1 MRLASY
7 DFGDGVR
14 AGLVDADGTRIADL
28 GGAALIEL
36 IADGPVQLPPAG
48 PWQPLHPERLAAPL
62 PAPPLFLGVGLNYRD
77 HAAEQGR
84 ALPDRPALF
93 IKAPG
98 SVAPPV
104 GTVFSCFASLDY
116 EGELGVVI
124 GRPCHQVPEAA
135 AMAHVAGY
143 VIVNDITVREL
154 IRPDNLVLGK
164 GGAGHGPFGPWLT
177 TADAVPD
184 PQALAITTRVN
195 GVVRQQSTTAQMAL
209 GVAALVSWISSALPL
224 PTGTIIATGSP
235 GGSGVGFDPPLWLA
249 AGDEVV
255 VDIAGLGSLRH
266 RAVAA

>member
-14 AGLVDADGTRIADL
+14 AGLVDDGGARIADL
-28 GGAALIEL
+28 GGAAVIDLIG
-36 IADGPVQLPPAG
+36 DGPAPLPPAG
-48 PWQPLHPERLAAPL
+48 PWQELQRARLAAPL

-98 SVAPPV
+98 SVAPPF
-104 GTVFSCFASLDY
+104 GTVSSCFASLDY

-124 GRPCHQVPEAA
+124 GRRCHRVAPAQAT
-135 AMAHVAGY
+135 AHIAGY
-143 VIVNDITVREL
+143 VIVNDLTVREL

-164 GGAGHGPFGPWLT
+164 GGAGHGPIGPWLT

-195 GVVRQQSTTAQMAL
+195 AVLRQQSTTAQMGM
-209 GVAALVSWISSALPL
+209 GVAALVSWISSALAL

-235 GGSGVGFDPPLWLA
+235 GGSGVGYDPPLWLVP
-249 AGDEVV
+249 GDTVAVE
-255 VDIAGLGSLRH
+255 IAGLGTISH
-266 RAVAA
+266 RVVAA